1 MSPKSRSKE
10 NSGLPRNWRWK
21 GDGKGRALYFRVPKG
36 AEHYWDG
43 KTEFR
48 LGGNMAEAHME
59 YAKRIGY
66 DGKVV
71 LMEQLVDRYICEV
84 LPEKAPATRRS
95 NEYSLKRIRTA
106 FEGNKVSAIQP
117 VHLYAYQDHTI
128 KHESP
133 KKASLDHEVLSHLFT
148 MAIRWGVIGIHPMV
162 GKKVVKPS
170 TGKSRKVKP
179 IDTEMVAFIRMWP
192 RNWQIYLILKVWWA
206 RRKGELLRVT
216 KFDIGEQGVRFVN
229 NKNPDD
235 FFLVPWEP
243 ETRALVTE
251 LLNLPGAQHDT
262 YLWETRDH
270 ECYVNADGETSG
282 FNSMWQRRMTKA
294 LKVGENGEPGIVT
307 RRFTE
312 HDMRK
317 IRPSQLSAADAQ
329 DLLRHTTSKQTKTYQ
344 LNPTVVSLNKG
355 KK

>member
-21 GDGKGRALYFRVPKG
+21 GGGKGRALYFRVPKG
-36 AEHYWDG
+36 SEYYWDD

-71 LMEQLVDRYICEV
+71 LMEQLCDRYTCEV
-84 LPEKAPATRRS
+84 LPDKAPATRRS
-95 NEYSLKRIRTA
+95 NEYSLKRIRAA
-106 FEGNKVSAIQP
+106 FEGNRVASILPIHIYKYRDAIDQ
-117 VHLYAYQDHTI
+117 
-128 KHESP
+128 KGSK
-133 KKASLDHEVLSHLFT
+133 KKANLDLQVLSHMFT
-148 MAIRWGVIGIHPMV
+148 KAIEWGVIHHHPMTH
-162 GKKVVKPS
+162 KKVTKFSLP
-170 TGKSRKVKP
+170 TRKVKP

-206 RRKGELLRVT
+206 RRKGELLRVM

-251 LLNLPGAQHDT
+251 LLNIPGAQHDT

-270 ECYVNADGETSG
+270 ECYVNPDGDASG

-294 LKVGENGEPGIVT
+294 IRDGIVT

-329 DLLRHTTSKQTKTYQ
+329 DLLRHTTPKQTKTYQ
-344 LNPTVVSLNKG
+344 LNPTVVSLNKS